1 MMPRNN
7 VLQMINQV
15 KKMIGNGDP
24 NQFLQ
29 NYVQQMGIPQSAL
42 SQAQQEA
49 RQIVDLISKK

>member
-24 NQFLQ
+24 NEFLQ

-49 RQIVDLISKK
+49 RQIVEILQKR

>member
-49 RQIVDLISKK
+49 RQIVEILQKR